1 MAARSHEAEGN
12 GVMQVV
18 ADDGVRL
25 KASRWGTGEAGTVLL
40 LPDWLASGEGFLA
53 LVPALTRAHGAAVTL
68 DPRGTGH
75 SDRPDAG
82 LRLGRDVA
90 DAALVVG
97 RLAEPPVVVMGYGY
111 GALVALRLASE
122 APELVSHLR
131 LLAPPVML
139 PAEGP
144 GRRALAEAIEDPRR
158 LWDLVASGASHTLSP
173 YILQAVCEDMAR
185 TTAAAG
191 LAQLDAMVRAP
202 WAQLVAAVRCSVA
215 VATGEADFWSGA
227 RHVRERMGVEPVV
240 WRGVGHFALA
250 EAPETA
256 AAWCR
261 PPDPGAIDAVAAERA
276 GDGPPPWE
284 PEPP

>member
-1 MAARSHEAEGN
+1 
-12 GVMQVV
+12 MQLV

-25 KASRWGTGEAGTVLL
+25 KASRWGTGEAGTVLW

-53 LVPALTRAHGAAVTL
+53 LVPALTCANWAAVTL

-82 LRLGRDVA
+82 YGLGRDVA

-97 RLAEPPVVVMGYGY
+97 RLAERPVVVVGCGY
-111 GALVALRLASE
+111 GALVAMRLAHE
-122 APELVSHLR
+122 APDLVSHLR
-131 LLAPPVML
+131 LLAPPVTL
-139 PAEGP
+139 PADGP
-144 GRRALAEAIEDPRR
+144 GRRALEDAIEDPRR
-158 LWDLVASGASHTLSP
+158 LWDLVASGASRTLSP
-173 YILQAVCEDMAR
+173 YILQAVCADMAR

-202 WAQLVAAVRCSVA
+202 WAELVAAVRCSMA
-215 VATGEADFWSGA
+215 VATGELDFWSGA
-227 RHVRERMGVEPVV
+227 RYVRERMGMEPVV
-240 WRGVGHFALA
+240 WQGVGHFVLA
-250 EAPETA
+250 EASETV

-261 PPDPGAIDAVAAERA
+261 PLGPGASDAAGAERA
-276 GDGPPPWE
+276 GDGPPPWT